1 MTPGARGLN
10 TYRAVSIASGR
21 WAVEWFLGDA
31 SMGLVVGTFDYEPEA
46 LFAVYTLARMEARS
60 IRVAGHRLPPPHDD
74 A

>member
-1 MTPGARGLN
+1 
-10 TYRAVSIASGR
+10 
-21 WAVEWFLGDA
+21 VEWFLGDA

>member
-46 LFAVYTLARMEARS
+46 LFAVYGVGLFS
-60 IRVAGHRLPPPHDD
+60 GCYDIWISGH
-74 A
+74 AIAN